1 MNKVKKIISALMA
14 TAIAV
19 SSLAVAAF
27 AEPIDYTAVGEA
39 NNGLY
44 FKASAGWAG
53 GVWIAGSDTKA
64 MDDPLTIA
72 DLEAAD
78 HFEIKYTS
86 TEVPPTLT
94 EGDTAKLTFCYK
106 FVTEIDADGMPVTME
121 AYLPDGWY
129 GYGPSAENGNGN
141 SYHSIDLFA
150 YDVESEGTLIV
161 PTQAIIDSLV
171 DKDAVLY
178 MWQFGIGCNTYDFDS
193 DWTDEADLGADYE
206 INISSVILSDEPAPE
221 TEATETAAPETEAE
235 TEEVTEAETEAV
247 ETDAAETEA
256 AETEAATEETT
267 AAATDAP
274 ASAES
279 GTSVWLI
286 VVIIAAII
294 IVIVVIIVVVSKKK
308 K

>member
-221 TEATETAAPETEAE
+221 TEATETAAPETEAPETEAE
-235 TEEVTEAETEAV
+235 TEEVTEAETV
-247 ETDAAETEA
+247 SETEA
-256 AETEAATEETT
+256 SAEETT
-267 AAATDAP
+267 AATTDAP

-279 GTSVWLI
+279 GTPGWLI

>member
-221 TEATETAAPETEAE
+221 TEATETAAPETEAPETEAE
-235 TEEVTEAETEAV
+235 TEEVTEAETV
-247 ETDAAETEA
+247 SETEA
-256 AETEAATEETT
+256 AAEETT
-267 AAATDAP
+267 AATTDAP

-279 GTSVWLI
+279 GTPGWLI